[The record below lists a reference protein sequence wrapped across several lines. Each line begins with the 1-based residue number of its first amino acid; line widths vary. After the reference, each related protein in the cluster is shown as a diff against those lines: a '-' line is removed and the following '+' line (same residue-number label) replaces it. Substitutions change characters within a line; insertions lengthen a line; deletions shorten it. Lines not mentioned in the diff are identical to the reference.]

1 MGDEMTSKIRI
12 KLGPIEVEY
21 EGTES
26 FLKEELPQL
35 LEAVANLYK
44 QSGIPEIKQDGS
56 GSSGTGTGTG
66 TALLQSTTG
75 AIAAKL
81 GCKTGPELALAAAA
95 RLTFATGK
103 EKFSRKEL
111 LSEMQTA
118 SAYYKSSHGSNLSTT
133 LTALI
138 KDGVFLEPAKDTYS
152 LSATKKTELGKQLA

>member
-44 QSGIPEIKQDGS
+44 QSGIPGMKQDSS
-56 GSSGTGTGTG
+56 GSSENGPG
-66 TALLQSTTG
+66 TALLQSTTA

-95 RLTFATGK
+95 RLTFAAGK

-118 SAYYKSSHGSNLSTT
+118 AAYYKSSHGSNLSTT

-152 LSATKKTELGKQLA
+152 LSASKKAELGKQLA

>member
-56 GSSGTGTGTG
+56 GSSGTGTGP
-66 TALLQSTTG
+66 ALLQSTTG

>member
-56 GSSGTGTGTG
+56 GSSGTGTGT
-66 TALLQSTTG
+66 ALLQSTTG

-81 GCKTGPELALAAAA
+81 GCKTGPGLALAAAA